1 MTSGAPVRDRV
12 RSAVAG
18 YSPQETPLDAQREA
32 AVLLLLHELDGVEH
46 LLFQVRSSTVR
57 HHSGQISL
65 PGGARS
71 AGDATLLD
79 TALREVE
86 EEIGVSRDHIEIFG
100 RMDDSYARSSNYR
113 IRPYVG
119 AIERGPRLFALDP
132 REVDQLIEVPLPYLL
147 SAESHGWH
155 ASDDDGNL
163 EAAPAYIFGEH
174 VIWGA
179 TWRILR
185 QFLEV
190 IEARP

>member
-1 MTSGAPVRDRV
+1 MRERV
-12 RSAVAG
+12 RLAVAG
-18 YSPQETPLDAQREA
+18 YTPQEMPLDAQREA

-57 HHSGQISL
+57 HHTGQISL

-71 AGDATLLD
+71 AGDETLLD

-86 EEIGVSRDHIEIFG
+86 EEIGVPRDHIEIFG
-100 RMDDSYARSSNYR
+100 RMNDSYARSSNFR

-119 AIERGPRLFALDP
+119 AIERGARRFALDP
-132 REVDQLIEVPLPYLL
+132 REVAQLIEVPLAHLL
-147 SAESHGWH
+147 STDSHGWH
-155 ASDDDGNL
+155 ASEDDGNL
-163 EAAPAYIFGEH
+163 EAAPAYVFGEH

-185 QFLEV
+185 QFIEV
-190 IEARP
+190 VEAHP